1 VTEKIILYPLSLCNM
16 SLSSEIII
24 GTNMVSSNN
33 KKADMAS
40 LPDAT
45 KLDKRYKDSALMQ
58 VAKSFIGR

>member
-1 VTEKIILYPLSLCNM
+1 M